1 MQLRLELRDVGD
13 KTKQGN
19 DLGNQNYVY
28 NGMAGKYRTARHLKG
43 GWGRF
48 VKLDNKAFNLVY

>member
-19 DLGNQNYVY
+19 DLGNQNYIY
-28 NGMAGKYRTARHLKG
+28 NGMAGKYRTAKNLNG
-43 GWGRF
+43 GGGGGGICEVGRQRI
-48 VKLDNKAFNLVY
+48 